1 MIWPYLGFG
10 VIFDCFPREMQV
22 GSSFSGLVNTVPG
35 QESHWVAILVIKLF
49 DRPQPRPT
57 QDGHLQDGHGERPAL
72 QRRVWCRE
80 TAGRREA
87 RDGGG
92 QEAGE
97 SHSIYLVL
105 FGNTFNWSFFHASPY
120 SIPLIWSSFGN
131 TFNWSYFEYIFNW
144 SFFHS
149 SPLSHSIYLVLFW
162 DHIFWEY
169 IQLVLFPSIPLPH

>member
-1 MIWPYLGFG
+1 
-10 VIFDCFPREMQV
+10 MQV

-72 QRRVWCRE
+72 QRRVWRCE

-97 SHSIYLVL
+97 SLYPIP
-105 FGNTFNWSFFHASPY
+105 FIWSPFY
-120 SIPLIWSSFGN
+120 WSSFGN
-131 TFNWSYFEYIFNW
+131 TFNWYSHLLSCSLTLVDELNMGRQISW
-144 SFFHS
+144 STFVDHQR
-149 SPLSHSIYLVLFW
+149 LAELVLSSSGKNLNCMYPRF
-162 DHIFWEY
+162 
-169 IQLVLFPSIPLPH
+169 S